1 LRYWR
6 EVPDFGEGSMAHDT
20 HDEHNSGRGSMDLTD
35 HMKTWLGFWAGVK
48 WSIIATVV
56 ILILLAIF
64 RTN

>member
-1 LRYWR
+1 
-6 EVPDFGEGSMAHDT
+6 MAHDS
-20 HDEHNSGRGSMDLTD
+20 HNDEYSGRGSMDLTD
-35 HMKTWLGFWAGVK
+35 HARTWSAFVTGVK